1 MLLYLAYIA
10 RGMGE
15 DPLSDD
21 SNCPPHTMVTDPE
34 GECLCIKCGLVISS
48 TVTDDDDEEEEESQ
62 PQLLPHNNGHNGH
75 VDAGSIA
82 IPKDGY
88 IIPTARRHADYTLA
102 GSLSG
107 RISMANVDA
116 HGNSVKNLSD
126 IKNLRRADRYYAN
139 TFYNAD
145 KSVRSAIWM
154 IISLCEKL
162 GIGETVKERAAGL
175 YRRAF
180 MAGAV
185 RGRSTRYIATA
196 CLFYASKEAGFTFPS
211 EDFVRALEEPISDKK
226 GKKNLFASYKVLTKV
241 LDLPLPQPV
250 SPLAELSRFAKAA
263 GLSGLA
269 ERKAA
274 QLYVKIQS
282 VEKTVF
288 CGKNPGA
295 IAICLLWI
303 ASKYSM
309 EKKAG
314 DKLIG
319 NAGRISLVTL
329 RKRTEEYIR
338 HLQTLGEPIPDG
350 LIRQKPDWPMTLARL
365 RKRLSTNNAPIIE
378 AGEFQIDANMS
389 GGYVTA
395 QQLLVPLH

>member
-1 MLLYLAYIA
+1 
-10 RGMGE
+10 MGE
-15 DPLSDD
+15 DPF
-21 SNCPPHTMVTDPE
+21 SNDACPPHSLVTDPE
-34 GECLCIKCGLVISS
+34 GECICIVCGVVIS
-48 TVTDDDDEEEEESQ
+48 TTPTTIDDGE
-62 PQLLPHNNGHNGH
+62 NNGHDENNGN
-75 VDAGSIA
+75 GSSNPIPP
-82 IPKDGY
+82 PKDGY

-116 HGNSVKNLSD
+116 HGNSVKNLAD
-126 IKNLRRADRYYAN
+126 IKNLRKADRYYAN

-145 KSVRSAIWM
+145 KSVRSAIWQ
-154 IISLCEKL
+154 IIMLCEKL

-185 RGRSTRYIATA
+185 RGRSTRWIACS

-241 LDLPLPQPV
+241 LDLPLPHPV
-250 SPLAELSRFAKAA
+250 SPLAELSRFAKSA
-263 GLSGLA
+263 GLSGIA

-274 QLYVKIQS
+274 QLYEMIQS
-282 VEKTVF
+282 VDKTVF

-295 IAICLLWI
+295 IAICLLFI

-309 EKKAG
+309 ENKACQ
-314 DKLIG
+314 KLITKS
-319 NAGRISLVTL
+319 ASISLVTL

-338 HLQTLGEPIPDG
+338 HLQFVGEPIPDG
-350 LIRQKPDWPMTLARL
+350 LIRQKPEWPMTMARL
-365 RKRLSTNNAPIIE
+365 RKRLSTNMPPIIE
-378 AGEFQIDANMS
+378 AGEIQIDAQVS
-389 GGYVTA
+389 GGWHEA
-395 QQLLVPLH
+395 QQLMLPSPTI

>member
-1 MLLYLAYIA
+1 
-10 RGMGE
+10 MGQ
-15 DPLSDD
+15 DPVSDE
-21 SNCPPHTMVTDPE
+21 CPPHQLVTDPE
-34 GECLCIKCGLVISS
+34 GETLCIRCGLVISPTS
-48 TVTDDDDEEEEESQ
+48 TDDD
-62 PQLLPHNNGHNGH
+62 NNGHDIDNNGNGDNEH
-75 VDAGSIA
+75 IA
-82 IPKDGY
+82 IPRDGY

-116 HGNSVKNLSD
+116 HGNSVKNLGD

-145 KSVRSAIWM
+145 KSVRSAIWQ
-154 IISLCEKL
+154 IIMLCEKL

-180 MAGAV
+180 LAGAV
-185 RGRSTRYIATA
+185 RGRSTRWIACA
-196 CLFYASKEAGFTFPS
+196 ALFFSAKEAGFTFPS

-250 SPLAELSRFAKAA
+250 SPISELSRFAKAA

-274 QLYVKIQS
+274 QLYTMIQS
-282 VEKTVF
+282 VDRTVF

-295 IAICLLWI
+295 IAICLLYI
-303 ASKYSM
+303 ASKYTM
-309 EKKAG
+309 EHKAG
-314 DKLIG
+314 GKLIG

-329 RKRTEEYIR
+329 RKRSEEYIR
-338 HLQTLGEPIPDG
+338 HLQTLGEQIPDG
-350 LIRQKPDWPMTLARL
+350 LIRQKPEWPMTLARL
-365 RKRLSTNNAPIIE
+365 RKRLSTNTPPIIDVCE
-378 AGEFQIDANMS
+378 LTLDANMS
-389 GGYVTA
+389 GGHVTA
-395 QQLLVPLH
+395 QQLLVI